1 MENVLVACVGS
12 GLQWNQS
19 VTGTLCWHS
28 ASGPLA
34 VGSATSASSWSTI
47 WRSIW
52 RPTREPCMPVPTA
65 VVGSES
71 MPVSFVTG
79 TCARARAGP
88 LLTGLTSDWGHI
100 LTSRTRE
107 PLLLM
112 DTYPSLPWH
121 LNHGSYNHARRIYH
135 GPLVLGYGFQP
146 GRFGNSEFSSYC
158 RFFLI
163 TLQNSGLQAICKLV
177 TCS

>member
-28 ASGPLA
+28 AFGPLA
-34 VGSATSASSWSTI
+34 VASATSASSWSTI
-47 WRSIW
+47 WQSIW

-65 VVGSES
+65 VAGSES
-71 MPVSFVTG
+71 MPVSFATG

-88 LLTGLTSDWGHI
+88 PLTGLTSDCWGHT
-100 LTSRTRE
+100 LTSRIRE

-121 LNHGSYNHARRIYH
+121 PYRGSCNHAKRINMLWTSTWH
-135 GPLVLGYGFQP
+135 IWKLKVSHL
-146 GRFGNSEFSSYC
+146 C
-158 RFFLI
+158 RFLLI
-163 TLQNSGLQAICKLV
+163 TLWESGLQAMYKLV
-177 TCS
+177 TCPQ